1 MQLDSTV
8 IKFLMTRLSLT
19 NNGQSWKR
27 LSWNSRILKEKHFL
41 KIYQDTKRTSW
52 DLSCL
57 LKRRY
62 KMEMDNWN
70 HSHKLKIHFLL
81 TKFVKKL
88 KYCSKR
94 TDFIFIIP
102 KGVTWL
108 KRMMK
113 SKGWSLTAYW
123 CKSVISSLVILNQ
136 YIKQKVRGKLLL
148 IKCNNFFQ
156 DVSVIWLNRSM
167 LLQMDLR
174 MRYPKK

>member
-123 CKSVISSLVILNQ
+123 YKSAILSLVILNQ
-136 YIKQKVRGKLLL
+136 YTTQQVRGKLL
-148 IKCNNFFQ
+148 
-156 DVSVIWLNRSM
+156 
-167 LLQMDLR
+167 
-174 MRYPKK
+174 